1 MPYLVDTPLLP
12 QYTVPIKFE
21 RDITEELK
29 RSFQLGN
36 DWLNVSD
43 HHGLP
48 IDPDIVPRRAFIQ
61 TKAKRLMDFVSLRF
75 RKGVTDAFRQK
86 VEELEPGVHQF
97 IPVEIFTRDGE
108 PVEKT
113 YYLMNVCHRV
123 DAIDEEK
130 SIVTWKGIP
139 GIEEKR
145 HCIMWGLPEGYTKE
159 TWHKNYRL
167 VFKKELIEG
176 MCMWIDRRYPGLF
189 YSDELFEF
197 VEKAK
202 LKKLKGTKVY
212 AE

>member
-1 MPYLVDTPLLP
+1 MPYLVESLLLP

-21 RDITEELK
+21 HDITEELK
-29 RSFQLGN
+29 QDFQYGS
-36 DWLNVSD
+36 DWLHVSNQN
-43 HHGLP
+43 GVP
-48 IDPDIVPRRAFIQ
+48 IDPNIVPRRAFIQ

-75 RKGVTDAFRQK
+75 RYGVTEPFRQK
-86 VEELEPGVHQF
+86 VEELEPGIHQF

-130 SIVTWKGIP
+130 SIVTWKEGA
-139 GIEEKR
+139 GNEARRK
-145 HCIMWGLPEGYTKE
+145 CIMWGLPEGYTKE

-176 MCMWIDRRYPGLF
+176 MCMWIDRRYSGMF
-189 YSDELFEF
+189 FSDELFEF
-197 VEKAK
+197 VEKTK